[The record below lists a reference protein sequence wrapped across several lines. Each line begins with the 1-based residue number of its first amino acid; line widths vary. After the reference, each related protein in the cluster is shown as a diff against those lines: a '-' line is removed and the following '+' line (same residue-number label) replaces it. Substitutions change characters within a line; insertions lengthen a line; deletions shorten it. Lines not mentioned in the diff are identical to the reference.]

1 LISIYRPESEYH
13 TEERC
18 HIIEIH
24 NRPEDEDCSI
34 ARARVAPGA
43 TTALHSLNG
52 VIERYVILAGA
63 GSVEIA
69 GGPPIAVRPLDVVT
83 IAAGASQRI
92 TNTGTSDLV
101 FLCVCTPR
109 FRPERY
115 RNEEHRSGNAGAAS
129 QST

>member
-1 LISIYRPESEYH
+1 MLSAYRPQSEYL
-13 TEERC
+13 TGERC

-34 ARARVAPGA
+34 ARARVAPGV
-43 TTALHSLNG
+43 TTALHSLSG
-52 VIERYVILAGA
+52 VIERYVILAGT

-69 GGPPIAVRPLDVVT
+69 GGPPLAVTALDVVT

-92 TNTGTSDLV
+92 TNTGSADLV

-115 RNEEHRSGNAGAAS
+115 RIEEEEEPLN
-129 QST
+129 